1 MIILHS
7 GLLYLVLELYGGDGW
22 RLETFSSALAG
33 TLVSC
38 LDVTT
43 QSINSKVFWA
53 IWALLP
59 DSLVN
64 SDVGLQIA
72 TFNQFWAVGTFF
84 PGALV
89 NISNVTTQRSRFKLL
104 RAEGTLLASTIV
116 VLLDVS

>member
-43 QSINSKVFWA
+43 QSINSKVFKA

-72 TFNQFWAVGTFF
+72 DIEQFWAVGTLL
-84 PGALV
+84 PDALV
-89 NISNVTTQRSRFKLL
+89 SISDVSIERSQSKLL
-104 RAEGTLLASTIV
+104 
-116 VLLDVS
+116 